1 MILLQEGDD
10 IMKMQHL
17 TKSTFHL
24 DTSVWIIVA
33 VMFIMLGRGN
43 IAMAIDASSTQ
54 AVLPS
59 DASTNTGETLPAPM
73 QEEPA
78 PLQDTAEQ
86 GAAAPQY
93 EYQVASRPD
102 PFKPFITLK
111 SVNPNELL
119 DEEAEL
125 TGMQLFEP
133 AQLSL
138 VAVMDTPRGR
148 IAMVEDVTKKGYKIT
163 VGQLIGR
170 HGQVTEIQKEQ
181 VKVTETA
188 QTRGGEKIKTDVFMK
203 LKRDG
208 EGK

>member
-1 MILLQEGDD
+1 
-10 IMKMQHL
+10 MKMQHL
-17 TKSTFHL
+17 TKSAFL
-24 DTSVWIIVA
+24 LGTSVWIIVA
-33 VMFIMLGRGN
+33 VMSIMLGGGN
-43 IAMAIDASSTQ
+43 IAMAIDASSSQ
-54 AVLPS
+54 ALLPS
-59 DASTNTGETLPAPM
+59 DADTDMGKTPPAPM
-73 QEEPA
+73 QGNA
-78 PLQDTAEQ
+78 AQ

-119 DEEAEL
+119 DEEGEL

-188 QTRGGEKIKTDVFMK
+188 QTRGGEKIETDVFMK

>member
-1 MILLQEGDD
+1 
-10 IMKMQHL
+10 MKMQHL
-17 TKSTFHL
+17 TKSAFHL
-24 DTSVWIIVA
+24 DTSAWIIVA
-33 VMFIMLGRGN
+33 VMFIMLGGGN
-43 IAMAIDASSTQ
+43 MAMAIDASSTQ

-59 DASTNTGETLPAPM
+59 DASTDTGETPPAPM
-73 QEEPA
+73 QEETA
-78 PLQDTAEQ
+78 PLQNTAEQ
-86 GAAAPQY
+86 GAAVPQY
-93 EYQVASRPD
+93 EYQVALRPD
-102 PFKPFITLK
+102 PFKPFITLQ

>member
-1 MILLQEGDD
+1 MILDGFGLNPDSFGNAIKQANTPNIDR
-10 IMKMQHL
+10 IF
-17 TKSTFHL
+17 STY
-24 DTSVWIIVA
+24 
-33 VMFIMLGRGN
+33 
-43 IAMAIDASSTQ
+43 
-54 AVLPS
+54 P
-59 DASTNTGETLPAPM
+59 
-73 QEEPA
+73 
-78 PLQDTAEQ
+78 
-86 GAAAPQY
+86 
-93 EYQVASRPD
+93 
-102 PFKPFITLK
+102 
-111 SVNPNELL
+111 ELL
-119 DEEAEL
+119 DEESEL

-188 QTRGGEKIKTDVFMK
+188 QTRGGEKIETDVFMK

>member
-86 GAAAPQY
+86 GVVAPQY
-93 EYQVASRPD
+93 E
-102 PFKPFITLK
+102 
-111 SVNPNELL
+111 
-119 DEEAEL
+119 
-125 TGMQLFEP
+125 
-133 AQLSL
+133 
-138 VAVMDTPRGR
+138 
-148 IAMVEDVTKKGYKIT
+148 
-163 VGQLIGR
+163 
-170 HGQVTEIQKEQ
+170 
-181 VKVTETA
+181 
-188 QTRGGEKIKTDVFMK
+188 
-203 LKRDG
+203 
-208 EGK
+208 

>member
-59 DASTNTGETLPAPM
+59 DASTDTGETLPAPM

-93 EYQVASRPD
+93 EYQVALRPD

>member
-1 MILLQEGDD
+1 
-10 IMKMQHL
+10 MKMQHL

>member
-1 MILLQEGDD
+1 
-10 IMKMQHL
+10 MKMQHL

-24 DTSVWIIVA
+24 DTSAWIIVA
-33 VMFIMLGRGN
+33 VMSIMLGRGH

-59 DASTNTGETLPAPM
+59 DASTDTGETPPAPT
-73 QEEPA
+73 QEEAA
-78 PLQDTAEQ
+78 PLQGTAEQ

>member
-1 MILLQEGDD
+1 
-10 IMKMQHL
+10 MKMQHL
-17 TKSTFHL
+17 TKLAFHL
-24 DTSVWIIVA
+24 DTSAWIIVA
-33 VMFIMLGRGN
+33 MMSIMLGGGN
-43 IAMAIDASSTQ
+43 MAMAIDASSSQ
-54 AVLPS
+54 ALLPS
-59 DASTNTGETLPAPM
+59 DADTDMGESPPVPM
-73 QEEPA
+73 QEKAA
-78 PLQDTAEQ
+78 PLQSAAEQ

-119 DEEAEL
+119 DEESEL

-188 QTRGGEKIKTDVFMK
+188 QTRGGEKIETDVFMK

>member
-1 MILLQEGDD
+1 
-10 IMKMQHL
+10 MKMQHL
-17 TKSTFHL
+17 TKSAFHL
-24 DTSVWIIVA
+24 VTSVWIIVA
-33 VMFIMLGRGN
+33 VISMMPGGGN

-54 AVLPS
+54 AALPS
-59 DASTNTGETLPAPM
+59 DANTDTGELSSVPKQAGVV
-73 QEEPA
+73 
-78 PLQDTAEQ
+78 PLQSAAEQ
-86 GAAAPQY
+86 GVAAPQY

-111 SVNPNELL
+111 SVNPNDLL
-119 DEEAEL
+119 DEEGEL

-163 VGQLIGR
+163 VGQLIGK

-188 QTRGGEKIKTDVFMK
+188 QTRGGEKIETDVFMK

>member
-1 MILLQEGDD
+1 
-10 IMKMQHL
+10 MKMQHL

-54 AVLPS
+54 AILPS
-59 DASTNTGETLPAPM
+59 DASTDTGETLPAPM

>member
-1 MILLQEGDD
+1 
-10 IMKMQHL
+10 MKMQHL

-59 DASTNTGETLPAPM
+59 DASTDTGETLPAPM

-93 EYQVASRPD
+93 EYQVALRPD